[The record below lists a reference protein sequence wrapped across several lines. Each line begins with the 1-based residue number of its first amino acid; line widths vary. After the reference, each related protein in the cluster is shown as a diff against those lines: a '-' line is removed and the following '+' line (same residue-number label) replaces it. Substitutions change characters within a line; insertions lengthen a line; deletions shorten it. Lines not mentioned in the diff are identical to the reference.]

1 MTSTPVQFT
10 DKQYEV
16 SEKAM
21 LQDGIRYFSEHV
33 RNALDFYHEEKYPQ
47 LLKQEFMKG
56 VLAKMKAVVMNFEG
70 AIRGAAARRQRLPY
84 DGFF

>member
-47 LLKQEFMKG
+47 LLK
-56 VLAKMKAVVMNFEG
+56 
-70 AIRGAAARRQRLPY
+70 
-84 DGFF
+84 